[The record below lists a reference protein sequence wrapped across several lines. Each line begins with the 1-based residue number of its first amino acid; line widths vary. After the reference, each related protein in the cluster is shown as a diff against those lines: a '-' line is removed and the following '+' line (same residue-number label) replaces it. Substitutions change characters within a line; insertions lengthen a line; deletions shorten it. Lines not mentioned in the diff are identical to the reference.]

1 MADNTPLIEN
11 NEAIGKK
18 LTNLKKFEKKV
29 KDYIKKLNDSE
40 NIDNK
45 KKQAIEKDITSF
57 DKALKDLKTELNK
70 EENNNNSEAIQITK
84 NYINQVER
92 EVIPLVQRL
101 KEKIQYFIPLVECSS
116 EDNKD
121 EENQDQK
128 LVIQDLSNNEEILK
142 QRGKELNEIHQI
154 SSQINDM
161 TNEMSKKVESQ
172 GIILDNIENN
182 VNQTEKNATEAKKE
196 IIKAD
201 KMSRGNRKRMIC
213 YIVIISV
220 AILSIT
226 GILLSLFLRVC
237 NF

>member
-1 MADNTPLIEN
+1 M
-11 NEAIGKK
+11 
-18 LTNLKKFEKKV
+18 

-57 DKALKDLKTELNK
+57 DKALKDLKTELSK
-70 EENNNNSEAIQITK
+70 EENNNNSEAVQITK
-84 NYINQVER
+84 NYLNQVER

-121 EENQDQK
+121 EGNQDQK

-182 VNQTEKNATEAKKE
+182 VNQTEKNATAAKKE

-201 KMSRGNRKRMIC
+201 QMSRGNIKRMIC

-226 GILLSLFLRVC
+226 GILLSLFLK
-237 NF
+237 

>member
-1 MADNTPLIEN
+1 M
-11 NEAIGKK
+11 
-18 LTNLKKFEKKV
+18 

-226 GILLSLFLRVC
+226 GILLSLFLKK
-237 NF
+237 

>member
-1 MADNTPLIEN
+1 M
-11 NEAIGKK
+11 
-18 LTNLKKFEKKV
+18 

-57 DKALKDLKTELNK
+57 DKALKDLKNELSK

-226 GILLSLFLRVC
+226 GILLSLFLKK
-237 NF
+237 

>member
-1 MADNTPLIEN
+1 
-11 NEAIGKK
+11 
-18 LTNLKKFEKKV
+18 V

-226 GILLSLFLRVC
+226 GILLSLFLKK
-237 NF
+237 